1 MADPAES
8 PFTGDQFYD
17 AGAKGCG
24 EGPLDTIAGI
34 VRKMQ
39 SGQTLV
45 IHATDPSVAVD
56 LAAWARMTG
65 NTLLDQQ
72 RQLLSRE
79 PQINHPARLPARAIP
94 ITQERFN
101 GQSSVAPDA
110 FEG

>member
-1 MADPAES
+1 MGVRKLETSLIVWTGSETIAQAQAAPALADPAES

-65 NTLLDQQ
+65 NTLLDQSGSYY
-72 RQLLSRE
+72 LVSRK
-79 PQINHPARLPARAIP
+79 
-94 ITQERFN
+94 
-101 GQSSVAPDA
+101 
-110 FEG
+110 